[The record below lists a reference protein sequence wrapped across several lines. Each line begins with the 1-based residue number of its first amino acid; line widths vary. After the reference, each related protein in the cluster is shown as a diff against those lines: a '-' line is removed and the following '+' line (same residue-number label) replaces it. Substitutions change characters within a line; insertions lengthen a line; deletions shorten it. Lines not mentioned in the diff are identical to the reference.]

1 MIEQGSVVYVL
12 YLRLDKGENFDG
24 VVEINFKLQNKN
36 HKELL
41 VDFRGEKFNY
51 ILLNNKLLKNYK
63 YDGLFLHINT

>member
-1 MIEQGSVVYVL
+1 VVYVL